1 MGRWWQFAILRWRC
15 LNGKE
20 RKAHHMFDKENP
32 RVYERG
38 PTYGERLGD
47 DPTSAAPN
55 RVMGEKVSTAKGFW
69 TPARITSGLVLTMVV
84 LVSIVC
90 LRQNIAIQ
98 QRQYD
103 VQGKVG
109 AVWNEVDRASQL
121 LQQDAAL
128 LNATI
133 ASQNEAITKIAQARS
148 NATAIKANLGTAD
161 PNAALSAAGQMTE
174 GIRVFVENYPDSG
187 VGSNSHSVLVQI
199 EGSFNRIE
207 YARTQLIKEQ
217 TEFNKW
223 LLTQIPMNLFY
234 HPVQILGSNANPAQP
249 VPVPHYVQPTPA
261 A

>member
-1 MGRWWQFAILRWRC
+1 
-15 LNGKE
+15 
-20 RKAHHMFDKENP
+20 MFDKEKS
-32 RVYERG
+32 RIYDRG
-38 PTYGERLGD
+38 SEYGERLGD
-47 DPTSAAPN
+47 DHTSPAPN
-55 RVMGEKVSTAKGFW
+55 WVMGEKVITAKGFW
-69 TPARITSGLVLTMVV
+69 TPARITSVVV
-84 LVSIVC
+84 LAVVVLAGIFCIRQSIT
-90 LRQNIAIQ
+90 IQ

-109 AVWNEVDRASQL
+109 GVWNEIDRASQL

-128 LNATI
+128 LNSTI

-148 NATAIKANLGTAD
+148 NAAAIKANQGTTD
-161 PNAALSAAGQMTE
+161 PNAALAAAGQMT
-174 GIRVFVENYPDSG
+174 GGMRVFVENYPDYG

-234 HPVQILGSNANPAQP
+234 HPVQILGSNANPAEP
-249 VPVPHYVQPTPA
+249 VPVPHYVQPTPGA
-261 A
+261 

>member
-1 MGRWWQFAILRWRC
+1 
-15 LNGKE
+15 
-20 RKAHHMFDKENP
+20 MFDKEKLP
-32 RVYERG
+32 TYERRSEYRERLDG
-38 PTYGERLGD
+38 PTYGEM
-47 DPTSAAPN
+47 TN
-55 RVMGEKVSTAKGFW
+55 MEERVTPPKRFW
-69 TPARITSGLVLTMVV
+69 TRAKIITAVV
-84 LVSIVC
+84 LVIVLLGGIFC
-90 LRQNIAIQ
+90 ISQNIAIQ

-133 ASQNEAITKIAQARS
+133 ASQNDAITKIAQARS
-148 NATAIKANLGTAD
+148 NAATIKASQGTAD
-161 PNAALSAAGQMTE
+161 TNAALAAAGQMTA
-174 GIRVFVENYPDSG
+174 GIRVFVENYPDYG
-187 VGSNSHSVLVQI
+187 VGSNSHSVLVQM

-207 YARTQLIKEQ
+207 YARAQLINEQ

-234 HPVQILGSNANPAQP
+234 HPVQILGSNANPAEP

-261 A
+261 P

>member
-1 MGRWWQFAILRWRC
+1 
-15 LNGKE
+15 
-20 RKAHHMFDKENP
+20 MFDKEKP
-32 RVYERG
+32 PMYERG
-38 PTYGERLGD
+38 SAYGERLGD
-47 DPTSAAPN
+47 DHTSPASNWA
-55 RVMGEKVSTAKGFW
+55 RGEKVIAAKGFW
-69 TPARITSGLVLTMVV
+69 TPARITSALVLAMVV
-84 LVSIVC
+84 LAGIVC

-109 AVWNEVDRASQL
+109 TVWNEVDRASQL

-148 NATAIKANLGTAD
+148 NATAIKANLGTDD
-161 PNAALSAAGQMTE
+161 PNAALSAAGEMTA

-187 VGSNSHSVLVQI
+187 VGSNSHSVLVQT

-207 YARTQLIKEQ
+207 YARTQLIQEQ

-234 HPVQILGSNANPAQP
+234 HPVQILGSNANPAES
-249 VPVPHYVQPTPA
+249 VPVPHYVQPTPQP
-261 A
+261 